1 MAHDGATPST
11 NNSLP
16 QHAFKLD
23 SRDLHAK
30 VHRAPDIINWNTFRQ
45 SIIEELPHSWNDCAD
60 TSMRLAHF
68 QRKHVGADKHFSGK
82 HVKGKRHAAN
92 AAVKSKSATK
102 TGSRQLF
109 TGVEAPPLS
118 RSATLP
124 HDAAEHTEYPNVVVA
139 HTQTGVE
146 VVALKSGSPITSIAL
161 NKGHVYSDLNGDGV
175 VDEIM
180 VLGNQDD
187 VEGWYGVQLMTAVLS
202 RIVVLW
208 C

>member
-1 MAHDGATPST
+1 MRDQATLKHFNIYALDANDGHVIWRHDGADAFKPEQFRS
-11 NNSLP
+11 SLP

-109 TGVEAPPLS
+109 TGVEAPPISLS
-118 RSATLP
+118 HLAPRRGRAHGVPQCRCRT
-124 HDAAEHTEYPNVVVA
+124 HT
-139 HTQTGVE
+139 
-146 VVALKSGSPITSIAL
+146 
-161 NKGHVYSDLNGDGV
+161 D
-175 VDEIM
+175 
-180 VLGNQDD
+180 
-187 VEGWYGVQLMTAVLS
+187 W
-202 RIVVLW
+202 R
-208 C
+208 